1 MTAIF
6 MVIFGAGIN
15 LLASVGAVYAFSK
28 NSHGDASVERK
39 QHNLAEE
46 KFRKKKDKWNED
58 IMKRLDFTNQRL
70 RQINETKAFIKPV
83 DKAIFEYYRVFSKRI
98 KFLSPEFQ
106 LSDFYHPS
114 EG

>member
-1 MTAIF
+1 
-6 MVIFGAGIN
+6 
-15 LLASVGAVYAFSK
+15 
-28 NSHGDASVERK
+28 
-39 QHNLAEE
+39 
-46 KFRKKKDKWNED
+46 
-58 IMKRLDFTNQRL
+58 MKRLDFTNQRL

-98 KFLSPEFQ
+98 KFLSPESQ

>member
-1 MTAIF
+1 MTDIF
-6 MVIFGAGIN
+6 MGIFGAGIN
-15 LLASVGAVYAFSK
+15 LLASVGAIYAFSK

-39 QHNLAEE
+39 RHNLAEE

-58 IMKRLDFTNQRL
+58 IMKRLDFINQRL
-70 RQINETKAFIKPV
+70 SQKNETKACIKTV
-83 DKAIFEYYRVFSKRI
+83 DQAIFEYYRVFSKRI
-98 KFLSPEFQ
+98 KFLYPESQ